1 MLDLLSVSKTIAP
14 MSLAAPLPSSPR
26 LPEPARTEHSYGAP
40 YTYLSP
46 PEDGLPLIFSSP
58 HSGQHYPETLRE
70 ALCVP
75 LVDLQRTE
83 DAFVD
88 ELFCSAAGQ
97 GAGLLTARYART
109 FVDLNRDPLELDR
122 RMFDGAPPRRC
133 GQPGP
138 RVEAGLGCLPRIG
151 ARGQTIYRNQLDPN
165 EAEARLRDVH
175 DAYHRHLSGELARL
189 KETFGK
195 AYLID
200 CHSMPSRQ
208 PSRRPLAEIV
218 LGDRFGSSCCGR
230 LTSVIEK
237 RFRKLGYSVARN
249 APYAGGYT
257 TLRYGRPLRELH
269 AVQIEIRRDLY
280 MDEVRV
286 QRSGGFSKLARDV
299 GEVISDVAAHVTRQL
314 GKG

>member
-1 MLDLLSVSKTIAP
+1 

-26 LPEPARTEHSYGAP
+26 IPEPASSDITYGAP
-40 YTYLSP
+40 YTYLAP
-46 PEDGLPLIFSSP
+46 TEDRLPLIFASP
-58 HSGQHYPETLRE
+58 HSGQHYPDSLRT

-75 LVDLQRTE
+75 LIDLQRTE

-88 ELFCSAAGQ
+88 DLFSSAAGR

-122 RMFDGAPPRRC
+122 RMFDGPPPRRC
-133 GQPGP
+133 GIPGP
-138 RVEAGLGCLPRIG
+138 RVEAGLGCLPKVG
-151 ARGQTIYRNQLDPN
+151 ARGQGFYSTQLDPA

-189 KETFGK
+189 KELHEMAF
-195 AYLID
+195 LVD

-218 LGDRFGSSCCGR
+218 LGDRFGSSCGGR
-230 LTSVIEK
+230 LTSLIEK

-257 TLRYGRPLRELH
+257 TLRYGRPLRGLH
-269 AVQIEIRRDLY
+269 AIQIEIRRDLY

-286 QRSGGFSKLARDV
+286 QRSAGYSQLSRDI
-299 GEVISDVAAHVTRQL
+299 GEVVADVAAFVKRQL
-314 GKG
+314 TRA